1 MNVDSETVAVFALA
15 SMMLIA
21 VPGPAVLYIVT
32 RSIHQGRRAGI
43 ASVLGIGAG
52 ARPCADGLRRLSRRS
67 GLVGDFGPGMPGP
80 YGVPLRRR
88 YAGHA
93 QPYPVP

>member
-32 RSIHQGRRAGI
+32 RSIYQGRRAGI
-43 ASVLGIGAG
+43 ASVLGIEAG
-52 ARPCADGLRRLSRRS
+52 ALVHVLAAAVGLSALLASWRFR
-67 GLVGDFGPGMPGP
+67 
-80 YGVPLRRR
+80 
-88 YAGHA
+88 AGHA
-93 QPYPVP
+93 RPSTACP